1 MRGRSVSGGGGN
13 GGACRQVPRRLCVI
27 SVSTVVVQPLFGW
40 SWLGCFD
47 SPIDVVHEVEEEEVE
62 GGYEEEDRRW

>member
-1 MRGRSVSGGGGN
+1 MAARVDR
-13 GGACRQVPRRLCVI
+13 VPRMCVI

-47 SPIDVVHEVEEEEVE
+47 SPIDGVCE
-62 GGYEEEDRRW
+62 GGEEDG